1 MLYITFIIINKH
13 ETTGCKL
20 LIKKIL
26 VPFDNSK
33 YSERSL
39 AYAVNLANV
48 VFLGNRNKLPVK
60 ILLLHVIQELPITRS
75 LLDKP
80 LRNKN
85 SGSVTTL
92 SDHALDI
99 YKQMEDSM
107 QKAMQEKID
116 KIRSVDGVSFERIII
131 YGNPA
136 NEIVDYAKKN
146 KVDLLIM
153 GSNGL
158 EGLAKIKGW
167 GSVSR
172 KVSERVS
179 CPITI
184 IR

>member
-1 MLYITFIIINKH
+1 MIDNNNAR
-13 ETTGCKL
+13 GCKL

-33 YSERSL
+33 YSEKCL
-39 AYAVNLANV
+39 VYAVNLANLI
-48 VFLGNRNKLPVK
+48 FLGNRSRPTVN
-60 ILLLHVIQELPITRS
+60 ILLLHVIQDLPITKS

-80 LRNKN
+80 VRSKEGKAT
-85 SGSVTTL
+85 SL
-92 SDHALDI
+92 SQHALAI
-99 YKQMEDSM
+99 YSEMEDYI
-107 QKAMQEKID
+107 KKIIEEKIIKFESTEGV
-116 KIRSVDGVSFERIII
+116 KIEYSIL

-136 NEIVDYAKKN
+136 NEIVDYAAKN
-146 KVDLLIM
+146 KVDLLII

-158 EGLAKIKGW
+158 QGLAKIKGL

-172 KVSERVS
+172 KVSEKVS

>member
-1 MLYITFIIINKH
+1 MIDNNKAR
-13 ETTGCKL
+13 GCKL

-33 YSERSL
+33 YSEKCL
-39 AYAVNLANV
+39 TYAVNLAKV
-48 VFLGNRNKLPVK
+48 VFLGNRDRPTVN
-60 ILLLHVIQELPITRS
+60 ILLLHVIQDLPITKS

-80 LRNKN
+80 VRSKEGKAT
-85 SGSVTTL
+85 SL
-92 SDHALDI
+92 SQHALAI
-99 YKQMEDSM
+99 YNEMEDSI
-107 QKAMQEKID
+107 KKVIKEKIIKFESTEGV
-116 KIRSVDGVSFERIII
+116 KIEYSIL

-136 NEIVDYAKKN
+136 NEIVDYAAKN
-146 KVDLLIM
+146 KVDLLII

-158 EGLAKIKGW
+158 QGLAKIKGL

-172 KVSERVS
+172 KVSERVL

>member
-1 MLYITFIIINKH
+1 MYIMIVIYITK
-13 ETTGCKL
+13 GCKL
-20 LIKKIL
+20 LVKKIL

-33 YSERSL
+33 YSEKSL
-39 AYAVNLANV
+39 VYAVKLANV
-48 VFLGNRNKLPVK
+48 VFLGNMSKPIVK
-60 ILLLHVIQELPITRS
+60 ILLLHVIQELPITKS

-80 LRNKN
+80 LRNKKD
-85 SGSVTTL
+85 GSVTTL
-92 SDHALDI
+92 SEHALGI

-107 QKAMQEKID
+107 QKAMEEKIK
-116 KIRSVDGVSFERIII
+116 KIGSPKGVEFECVIL

-136 NEIVDYAKKN
+136 NEIVDFADKK

-158 EGLAKIKGW
+158 QGLAKIKGL

-172 KVSERVS
+172 KVSERIS

>member
-1 MLYITFIIINKH
+1 MIVAYMTI
-13 ETTGCKL
+13 GYKL

-39 AYAVNLANV
+39 LYAVKLANV
-48 VFLGNRNKLPVK
+48 VFLGNVNKPIVK

-75 LLDKP
+75 LIDKP
-80 LRNKN
+80 LRNKKD
-85 SGSVTTL
+85 GSVTTL
-92 SDHALDI
+92 SEHALEI

-107 QKAMQEKID
+107 QKAMEEKIN
-116 KIRSVDGVSFERIII
+116 KIGSQKGVEFERIIL
-131 YGNPA
+131 YGKPA
-136 NEIVDYAKKN
+136 NEIVDFAKKK

-158 EGLAKIKGW
+158 QGLAKIKGL

-172 KVSERVS
+172 KVSERIS

>member
-1 MLYITFIIINKH
+1 MIDNNRAR
-13 ETTGCKL
+13 GCKL

-26 VPFDNSK
+26 VPFDNSE
-33 YSERSL
+33 YSEKSL
-39 AYAVNLANV
+39 AYAVNLGNT
-48 VFLGNRNKLPVK
+48 VFQGNRGKPTVN
-60 ILLLHVIQELPITRS
+60 ILLLHVIQELPITKS

-80 LRNKN
+80 VRGK
-85 SGSVTTL
+85 VTSL
-92 SDHALDI
+92 SQHALAI
-99 YKQMEDSM
+99 YGEMEDNM
-107 QKAMQEKID
+107 KKVIKEKIIKFESTEGV
-116 KIRSVDGVSFERIII
+116 KIEYSIL

-136 NEIVDYAKKN
+136 NEIVDYATKN

-158 EGLAKIKGW
+158 QGLAKMKGL

-172 KVSERVS
+172 KVSERIS

>member
-1 MLYITFIIINKH
+1 M
-13 ETTGCKL
+13 

-33 YSERSL
+33 HSEKSL
-39 AYAVNLANV
+39 LYAVNLANV
-48 VFLGNRNKLPVK
+48 IFLGNRDKQTVK
-60 ILLLHVIQELPITRS
+60 ILLLHVIQELPITKS
-75 LLDKP
+75 LFDKP
-80 LRNKN
+80 LNKKD
-85 SGSVTTL
+85 GSVTTL
-92 SDHALDI
+92 SQQAIEL
-99 YKQMEDSM
+99 YKQMEGSM
-107 QKAMQEKID
+107 RKAMQEKID
-116 KIRSVDGVSFERIII
+116 KIGSIDGVKFELVTI

-136 NEIVDYAKKN
+136 NEIVNYAKEN

-158 EGLAKIKGW
+158 QGLAKIKGL

-172 KVSERVS
+172 KVSERIS

>member
-1 MLYITFIIINKH
+1 MIDNNNAR
-13 ETTGCKL
+13 GCKL

-33 YSERSL
+33 YSEKCL
-39 AYAVNLANV
+39 AYAVNLAKV
-48 VFLGNRNKLPVK
+48 VFQGNKGKPVVN
-60 ILLLHVIQELPITRS
+60 IHLLHVIQELPITKS

-80 LRNKN
+80 VRSKEGNAT
-85 SGSVTTL
+85 SL
-92 SDHALDI
+92 SQHALAI
-99 YKQMEDSM
+99 YNEMEDNI
-107 QKAMQEKID
+107 KKVIKEKI
-116 KIRSVDGVSFERIII
+116 IEFESIDGVKIEYSIL

-136 NEIVDYAKKN
+136 NEIVDYATKN
-146 KVDLLIM
+146 KVDLLII

-158 EGLAKIKGW
+158 QGLAKIKGL

>member
-1 MLYITFIIINKH
+1 MIDKYK
-13 ETTGCKL
+13 TTGYKL

-33 YSERSL
+33 YSEKSL

-48 VFLGNRNKLPVK
+48 VFLGNRNKPTVK
-60 ILLLHVIQELPITRS
+60 IILLHVIQEFPITKS

-80 LRNKN
+80 LRNKKG
-85 SGSVTTL
+85 GSVTTF
-92 SDHALDI
+92 SEHALGI
-99 YKQMEDSM
+99 YKQIEDSM
-107 QKAMQEKID
+107 QEALQEKID
-116 KIRSVDGVSFERIII
+116 KFGSAYGVNFERVII
-131 YGNPA
+131 YGNPS
-136 NEIVDYAKKN
+136 NEIIDYAKKN

-158 EGLAKIKGW
+158 QGLAKIKGL

-172 KVSERVS
+172 KVSERIS

>member
-1 MLYITFIIINKH
+1 
-13 ETTGCKL
+13 
-20 LIKKIL
+20 
-26 VPFDNSK
+26 
-33 YSERSL
+33 
-39 AYAVNLANV
+39 
-48 VFLGNRNKLPVK
+48 
-60 ILLLHVIQELPITRS
+60 VIQELPITRS

-80 LRNKN
+80 IRNKK
-85 SGSVTTL
+85 SGSVTTM
-92 SDHALDI
+92 SEHALEL

-116 KIRSVDGVSFERIII
+116 KIGPVDGIKFERVII

-136 NEIVDYAKKN
+136 DEIVKYSKMN

-158 EGLAKIKGW
+158 QGLAKIRGL

>member
-1 MLYITFIIINKH
+1 MIDNNKAG
-13 ETTGCKL
+13 GCKL

-33 YSERSL
+33 YSEKCL
-39 AYAVNLANV
+39 AYAVNLAKV
-48 VFLGNRNKLPVK
+48 VFQGNKGKPAVN
-60 ILLLHVIQELPITRS
+60 IHLLHVIQELPITKS

-80 LRNKN
+80 VRSKEGKAT
-85 SGSVTTL
+85 SL
-92 SDHALDI
+92 SQHALAI
-99 YKQMEDSM
+99 YNEMEENI
-107 QKAMQEKID
+107 KKVIKEKII
-116 KIRSVDGVSFERIII
+116 KFESTEGVRIEYSIL

-136 NEIVDYAKKN
+136 NEIVDYAAKN
-146 KVDLLIM
+146 KVDLLII

-158 EGLAKIKGW
+158 QGLAKIKGL

-172 KVSERVS
+172 KVSEKVS

>member
-1 MLYITFIIINKH
+1 MIDNNKAR
-13 ETTGCKL
+13 GCKL

-33 YSERSL
+33 YSEKCL
-39 AYAVNLANV
+39 AYAVNLANL
-48 VFLGNRNKLPVK
+48 VFQGNKGKPTVN
-60 ILLLHVIQELPITRS
+60 ILLLHVIQELPITKS

-80 LRNKN
+80 VRGKE
-85 SGSVTTL
+85 GKATL
-92 SDHALDI
+92 LSQHALAI
-99 YKQMEDSM
+99 YNEMEDNIKKVIKEEIS
-107 QKAMQEKID
+107 KFESTEGVKIEYS
-116 KIRSVDGVSFERIII
+116 ILH
-131 YGNPA
+131 GNPA
-136 NEIVDYAKKN
+136 NEIVDYATKN

-158 EGLAKIKGW
+158 QGLAKIKGL

>member
-1 MLYITFIIINKH
+1 M
-13 ETTGCKL
+13 

-26 VPFDNSK
+26 IPFDNSK
-33 YSERSL
+33 YSEKSL
-39 AYAVNLANV
+39 VYAVDLAKT
-48 VFLGNRNKLPVK
+48 VFLGNSSKQDIR
-60 ILLLHVIQELPITRS
+60 ILLVHVIQELPITKS
-75 LLDKP
+75 LFDKP
-80 LRNKN
+80 VRNKKD
-85 SGSVTTL
+85 GSVASL
-92 SDHALDI
+92 SQHALAI
-99 YKQMEDSM
+99 YKEMEDNM
-107 QKAMQEKID
+107 KKVIKEKIIKFESTEGV
-116 KIRSVDGVSFERIII
+116 KIEPSIL

-136 NEIVDYAKKN
+136 NEIVDYATKN

-158 EGLAKIKGW
+158 QGLAKIKGL

>member
-1 MLYITFIIINKH
+1 MIDNNKAR
-13 ETTGCKL
+13 GCKL

-33 YSERSL
+33 YSEKCL
-39 AYAVNLANV
+39 AYAVNLAKV
-48 VFLGNRNKLPVK
+48 VFQGNKGKPAVN
-60 ILLLHVIQELPITRS
+60 IHLLHVIQELPITKS
-75 LLDKP
+75 LFDKP
-80 LRNKN
+80 VRNKKD
-85 SGSVTTL
+85 SSVTTL
-92 SDHALDI
+92 SELALAI
-99 YKQMEDSM
+99 YNEMEDNI
-107 QKAMQEKID
+107 KKVIKEKIIKFESIEGV
-116 KIRSVDGVSFERIII
+116 KIEYSIL

-136 NEIVDYAKKN
+136 NEIVDYATKN
-146 KVDLLIM
+146 KVDLLII

-158 EGLAKIKGW
+158 QGLARIKGL